1 MRFCLPKYR
10 TVREMKQILTGA
22 VLIIDKSKSRKLLN
36 PKVKHSLDGNI
47 IEPIFSEEK
56 EDMRRYDEI
65 MI

>member
-1 MRFCLPKYR
+1 
-10 TVREMKQILTGA
+10 MKQILTGA